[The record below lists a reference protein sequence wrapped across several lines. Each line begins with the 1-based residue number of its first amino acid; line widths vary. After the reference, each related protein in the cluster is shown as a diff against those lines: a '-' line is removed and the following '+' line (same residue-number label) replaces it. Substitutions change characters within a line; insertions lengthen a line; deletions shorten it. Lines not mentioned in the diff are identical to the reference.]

1 MLLVAGIRMGN
12 ISEQI
17 DEIITKRKVQL
28 KYIESAREAADAVL
42 ENMYI
47 FKDFQNEIRDNL
59 ETFPVIEGGFDVA
72 GSIESIP
79 TEEFFNLHKDYVS
92 ELERFIKRLNRD
104 NLNISF
110 IGRTGQGK
118 SLAMQNISGLDSS
131 VIPSSNRGDCTGA
144 KSIITN
150 SESGPVSA
158 IIQFYQK
165 DEMVDIVNQYL
176 LKLTDGRRFIKDVSD
191 IPAIKTKELR
201 KTLYKRKNET
211 VKEEDWLDHLC
222 KYVEHYADYIDD
234 LGTTKEVTEEE
245 IEYYIAQYSSMDA
258 EKKYYKYLGVKL
270 ANISTPFLNRD
281 AGKIVLVDTVGIGAT
296 SLGIEEEM
304 LKAVENDSDAII
316 FMFRPDNKRG
326 KISDNEI
333 SIIRNIAERI
343 SPEYTKEMLFWVIN
357 RVETG
362 DSGDNVHQASDV
374 IQTIRQRNYPIAD
387 VFNVNCSSEDE
398 VQNRLLIPV
407 LKQLSSR
414 IQDADKLLL
423 DKLNTKGEHLF
434 QMYSQICQATDRAF
448 ASSANEDLK
457 RKFYRKINP
466 TIKKGLLNELR
477 KLYLD
482 DYNNLRHM
490 PCEELMNAASGKF
503 KNIIKS
509 VPTKEMV
516 MDLLSYGDANQFN
529 AYEACTNI
537 MRMQIIDDFTEL
549 NNVLYTIVE
558 RMKKQVLHIFTD
570 DDKGKLGLVYPLGDS
585 SDEWIDGFLNLVEGE
600 KKYPF
605 LSDALRKF
613 QSYTINVQGFL
624 IHEIREQLDPIDI
637 SLPRPDG
644 SSSVPQISGS
654 MAQPELVAEEIVEW
668 LKTYAEDVHD
678 NVEITLQD
686 VYKTPNRSM
695 FAAIKDL
702 YDRITYTMAD
712 NESKIAEEWRYLY
725 EDWMHLI
732 WKDEYQQQSAV
743 KVIADEWNDVV
754 SKLKEINKPEYFII
768 RN

>member
-28 KYIESAREAADAVL
+28 KHIESAREAADAVL

-59 ETFPVIEGGFDVA
+59 ETFPVIEGDFDVA

-158 IIQFYQK
+158 LIQFYQK

-201 KTLYKRKNET
+201 KTLYKRKSET

-222 KYVEHYADYIDD
+222 KYVEHYSEYIDD

-281 AGKIVLVDTVGIGAT
+281 AGKIVLVDTIGIGAT

-357 RVETG
+357 RVEIG

-398 VQNRLLIPV
+398 VQNKLLIPV

-423 DKLNTKGEHLF
+423 DKLNAKGEHLF

-448 ASSANEDLK
+448 ASSAN
-457 RKFYRKINP
+457 
-466 TIKKGLLNELR
+466 
-477 KLYLD
+477 
-482 DYNNLRHM
+482 
-490 PCEELMNAASGKF
+490 
-503 KNIIKS
+503 
-509 VPTKEMV
+509 
-516 MDLLSYGDANQFN
+516 
-529 AYEACTNI
+529 
-537 MRMQIIDDFTEL
+537 
-549 NNVLYTIVE
+549 
-558 RMKKQVLHIFTD
+558 
-570 DDKGKLGLVYPLGDS
+570 
-585 SDEWIDGFLNLVEGE
+585 
-600 KKYPF
+600 
-605 LSDALRKF
+605 
-613 QSYTINVQGFL
+613 
-624 IHEIREQLDPIDI
+624 
-637 SLPRPDG
+637 
-644 SSSVPQISGS
+644 
-654 MAQPELVAEEIVEW
+654 
-668 LKTYAEDVHD
+668 
-678 NVEITLQD
+678 
-686 VYKTPNRSM
+686 
-695 FAAIKDL
+695 
-702 YDRITYTMAD
+702 
-712 NESKIAEEWRYLY
+712 
-725 EDWMHLI
+725 
-732 WKDEYQQQSAV
+732 
-743 KVIADEWNDVV
+743 
-754 SKLKEINKPEYFII
+754 
-768 RN
+768 

>member
-1 MLLVAGIRMGN
+1 MGN
-12 ISEQI
+12 ISKQI

-28 KYIESAREAADAVL
+28 QYIENAREKADIVL
-42 ENMYI
+42 ENMNM
-47 FKDFQNEIRDNL
+47 FKDFQDEIRSNL
-59 ETFPVIEGGFDVA
+59 DTFPAIEGGFDVA

-79 TEEFFNLHKDYVS
+79 TEEFFQLHKSYLS
-92 ELERFIKRLNRD
+92 ELERIINRLNRN

-118 SLAMQNISGLDSS
+118 SLAMQNISGLDSA

-150 SESGPVSA
+150 SENSLVNA
-158 IIQFYQK
+158 QIHFYDK
-165 DEMVDIVNQYL
+165 EEMVDIVNQYL
-176 LKLTDGRRFIKDVSD
+176 LKLTDGRQFIKDVSD
-191 IPAIKTKELR
+191 IPAIKTEELMEM
-201 KTLYKRKNET
+201 LYSRKNET

-222 KYVEHYADYIDD
+222 KYVEHYSDYIDD
-234 LGTTKEVTEEE
+234 LGSVKDVTEKE
-245 IEYYIAQYSSMDA
+245 IEYYVAQYSSKDA

-270 ANISTPFLNRD
+270 ADINTRFLNED
-281 AGKIVLVDTVGIGAT
+281 VGNIVLVDTIGIGAT

-326 KISDNEI
+326 RISDNEI
-333 SIIRNIAERI
+333 NIIRNIADRI

-362 DSGDNVHQASDV
+362 DSGDNINQVNDV
-374 IQTIRQRNYPIAD
+374 IQIIRKRNYPIAD
-387 VFNVNCSSEDE
+387 VLNVNCSSKEE
-398 VQNRLLIPV
+398 VENRLLIPV
-407 LKQLSSR
+407 LKQLSSK
-414 IQDADKLLL
+414 IQDVDKFLI
-423 DKLNTKGEHLF
+423 DRLNEMGERLF

-503 KNIIKS
+503 KNIIKA

-549 NNVLYTIVE
+549 NNVLYKIVE
-558 RMKKQVLHIFTD
+558 RMKNQVLHIFTD
-570 DDKGKLGLVYPLGDS
+570 EDKGKLGLVYPLGDS
-585 SDEWIDGFLNLVEGE
+585 SDEWINGFLNLVEGE

-613 QSYTINVQGFL
+613 QFYTINVQGFL

-668 LKTYAEDVHD
+668 LKNYAEDVHD
-678 NVEITLQD
+678 NVEITLRD
-686 VYKTPNRSM
+686 LYKTPNRSM

-732 WKDEYQQQSAV
+732 WKEEYQQQSAV
-743 KVIADEWNDVV
+743 KVVAEEWNDVV
-754 SKLKEINKPEYFII
+754 SKLKDINKQEYFII

>member
-1 MLLVAGIRMGN
+1 MGN
-12 ISEQI
+12 ISKQI

-28 KYIESAREAADAVL
+28 QYIENAREKADIVL
-42 ENMYI
+42 ENMNI
-47 FKDFQNEIRDNL
+47 FKDFQDEIRSNL
-59 ETFPVIEGGFDVA
+59 DTFPEVEGSFDVA
-72 GSIESIP
+72 GSIESIS
-79 TEEFFNLHKDYVS
+79 TDEFLQLHKSYVS
-92 ELERFIKRLNRD
+92 ELERLINRLKRN

-118 SLAMQNISGLDSS
+118 SLAMQNISGLNSA
-131 VIPSSNRGDCTGA
+131 VIPSSNRGDCTGT

-150 SESGPVSA
+150 SENSVVNA
-158 IIQFYQK
+158 KIHFYDK

-176 LKLTDGRRFIKDVSD
+176 LKLTDGRQFVKDVSD
-191 IPAIKTKELR
+191 IPAIKIKELR

-222 KYVEHYADYIDD
+222 KYVEHYNDYIDD
-234 LGTTKEVTEEE
+234 LDSVKDVTEKE
-245 IEYYIAQYSSMDA
+245 IEYYVAQYSSENA
-258 EKKYYKYLGVKL
+258 EEKYYKYLGVKL
-270 ANISTPFLNRD
+270 ADINTCFLNED
-281 AGKIVLVDTVGIGAT
+281 VGNIVLVDTIGIGAT

-326 KISDNEI
+326 RISDNEI
-333 SIIRNIAERI
+333 NIIRNIAERI

-357 RVETG
+357 RVESG
-362 DSGDNVHQASDV
+362 DSGDNVNQVNDV
-374 IQTIRQRNYPIAD
+374 INTIKQRNYPIAD
-387 VFNVNCSSEDE
+387 VLNVNCSSKEE
-398 VQNRLLIPV
+398 VESKLLIPV
-407 LKQLSSR
+407 LKQLSSK
-414 IQDADKLLL
+414 IQDVDNFLV
-423 DKLNTKGEHLF
+423 DRLNEMGKRLF
-434 QMYSQICQATDRAF
+434 QMYSQLCQATDRAF

-503 KNIIKS
+503 KNIIKA

-516 MDLLSYGDANQFN
+516 MELLSYGDANQFN

-549 NNVLYTIVE
+549 NNVLNKIVE
-558 RMKKQVLHIFTD
+558 RMKNQVLHIFTD
-570 DDKGKLGLVYPLGDS
+570 EDKGRLGLVYPLGDS

-613 QSYTINVQGFL
+613 QFYTINVQGFL

-668 LKTYAEDVHD
+668 LKNYAEDVHD
-678 NVEITLQD
+678 NIEITLRD
-686 VYKTPNRSM
+686 LYKTPNRSM

-743 KVIADEWNDVV
+743 KIVAEEWNDVV
-754 SKLKEINKPEYFII
+754 SKLKDINKQEYFII
-768 RN
+768 GN

>member
-1 MLLVAGIRMGN
+1 MGN

-17 DEIITKRKVQL
+17 DDIITKRKEQL
-28 KYIESAREAADAVL
+28 KYIENAREMAEIVL
-42 ENMYI
+42 ENMNT

-59 ETFPVIEGGFDVA
+59 ATFPVVDGDFDVA
-72 GSIESIP
+72 GSIESIS
-79 TEEFFNLHKDYVS
+79 TEEFFKLHKSYVC
-92 ELERFIKRLNRD
+92 ELERLIQRLNRN

-144 KSIITN
+144 KSIVTN
-150 SESGPVSA
+150 SDSNLVNA
-158 IIQFYQK
+158 QIHFYQK
-165 DEMVDIVNQYL
+165 EEIVDIVNQYL

-201 KTLYKRKNET
+201 KNLYKRKNET

-222 KYVEHYADYIDD
+222 KYVEHYNDYIDD
-234 LGTTKEVTEEE
+234 LGSVKVVTEEE
-245 IEYYIAQYSSMDA
+245 IEYYIAQYSSTNA
-258 EKKYYKYLGVKL
+258 EEKYYKYLGVKL
-270 ANISTPFLNRD
+270 ADISTHFLNKD
-281 AGKIVLVDTVGIGAT
+281 VGKIVLVDTIGIGAT

-316 FMFRPDNKRG
+316 FIFRPDSKRG
-326 KISDNEI
+326 RISDNEVN
-333 SIIRNIAERI
+333 IIRNIAERI
-343 SPEYTKEMLFWVIN
+343 SPEYTKEMFFWVIN

-362 DSGDNVHQASDV
+362 DSGDNVNQVNDV

-387 VFNVNCSSEDE
+387 VFNVNCSSKAE
-398 VQNRLLIPV
+398 VENRLLIPV

-414 IQDADKLLL
+414 IQDVDMFLV
-423 DKLNTKGEHLF
+423 DRLNQTGERLY
-434 QMYSQICQATDRAF
+434 QMYSQICQETDRAF

-477 KLYLD
+477 KLYLE
-482 DYNNLRHM
+482 DYNNLRQM
-490 PCEELMNAASGKF
+490 PCEELMDAASGKF

-509 VPTKEMV
+509 VPTKETV

-549 NNVLYTIVE
+549 NNVLNKIVE
-558 RMKKQVLHIFTD
+558 RMKDQVLHIFTD
-570 DDKGKLGLVYPLGDS
+570 FDKGKLGLIYPLGES

-600 KKYPF
+600 KNYPF
-605 LSDALRKF
+605 LSSALRKF

-637 SLPRPDG
+637 SLPRP
-644 SSSVPQISGS
+644 
-654 MAQPELVAEEIVEW
+654 
-668 LKTYAEDVHD
+668 
-678 NVEITLQD
+678 
-686 VYKTPNRSM
+686 
-695 FAAIKDL
+695 
-702 YDRITYTMAD
+702 
-712 NESKIAEEWRYLY
+712 
-725 EDWMHLI
+725 
-732 WKDEYQQQSAV
+732 
-743 KVIADEWNDVV
+743 
-754 SKLKEINKPEYFII
+754 
-768 RN
+768 